1 MGVHQQSRLTTAE
14 SAATPRADG
23 ERGALVDPGVAQIL
37 ALQQT
42 IGNAQVGR
50 LMRAGRIGG
59 GRVLQ
64 RYEGWEHR
72 KLGDEGSRPP
82 CVGSDPSKCSAPVT
96 MIELAPGV
104 KLSWGQV
111 VAIAGDE
118 FDNLDELIAS
128 AQIAIKP
135 QKTGMLDGLF
145 GPSDAARGRLRAALE
160 HDMGAGSGTPSNLS
174 DGGEAAMDAQKSKFN
189 DLVLHNVTH
198 FPDQGAARSEWT
210 RYHDAAIGEALT
222 AGFGNPPGL
231 QGAYALEA
239 FGEHYLTDCFSA
251 GHIRT
256 PRTTIYN
263 WYRDNFADKAFIG
276 LEFWLLGKYLQNPS
290 IDPNQAKTL
299 FGMLEK
305 VRPVV
310 ASYLFM
316 IVAGAV
322 SGTIH
327 DYEGDTGVL
336 VSAVATGGKPWVTYG
351 DNSLPGATGSHA
363 GGTSGQAMKLA
374 IFAIELAKNHV
385 DTAYAIGQQLRAS
398 GGSRDD
404 GWSALAKRGVSQPYQ
419 DVLNFVPQ
427 AVTGAGA
434 TATPW
439 ARWRW
444 GSFDRWMYDRFNA
457 YARMRIDGLKG
468 SIATLLGYLPDQNVA
483 AEGRPEFNPHKVV
496 QDQLNQLQQDAA
508 GTLGEML
515 MWPATS
521 SSTAPSPQAA
531 PAGVTK

>member
-1 MGVHQQSRLTTAE
+1 
-14 SAATPRADG
+14 
-23 ERGALVDPGVAQIL
+23 
-37 ALQQT
+37 
-42 IGNAQVGR
+42 
-50 LMRAGRIGG
+50 MRAGRIGN
-59 GRVLQ
+59 RRALQ
-64 RYEGWEHR
+64 RFEGWEHR
-72 KLGDEGSRPP
+72 KLGDEGSRPAS
-82 CVGSDPSKCSAPVT
+82 VGSDPTKPPAPVT

-111 VAIAGDE
+111 VALAGDE
-118 FDNLDELIAS
+118 FDNVDELIAS
-128 AQIAIKP
+128 AQIAVKP
-135 QKTGMLDGLF
+135 QSTSILDGLF

-160 HDMGAGSGTPSNLS
+160 HDMGAGSGIPDNLFS
-174 DGGEAAMDAQKSKFN
+174 GGDAAMDAQKSKFN
-189 DLVLHNVTH
+189 DLVLHNVAH
-198 FPDQGAARSEWT
+198 FPDQGAARSSWT
-210 RYHDAAIGEALT
+210 RYHDLAIAEALH

-231 QGAYALEA
+231 QRAYVLEA

-276 LEFWLLGKYLQNPS
+276 LEWWLLGKYLQHPS
-290 IDPNQAKTL
+290 IDSDQAKTL

-305 VRPVV
+305 VKPVV
-310 ASYLFM
+310 ASYLFLV
-316 IVAGAV
+316 VAGAV

-336 VSAVATGGKPWVTYG
+336 VSSVATGGKQWVTYG
-351 DNSLPGATGSHA
+351 DNSLPGATNNHA
-363 GGTSGQAMKLA
+363 AGTSDQAMKLA

-385 DTAYAIGQQLRAS
+385 DTAFAIGQQLRAS
-398 GGSRDD
+398 GGSIDD
-404 GWSALAKRGVSQPYQ
+404 GWSRLAQRGISQPYQ

-427 AVTGAGA
+427 ALTGAGE
-434 TATPW
+434 TAMPW

-457 YARMRIDGLKG
+457 YARKRIDGLKG
-468 SIATLLGYLPDQNVA
+468 SVATLLGYLPDQNVA
-483 AEGRPEFNPHKVV
+483 PEGRPEFNPHQVV
-496 QDQLNQLQQDAA
+496 QDRLGQLEQDAA

-521 SSTAPSPQAA
+521 SSTAPPPRAA
-531 PAGVTK
+531 PVGASN